1 MKTTLITTFAIA
13 VMVFAFN
20 ATPSHAGDS
29 DGKAVYECTGW
40 THQGTVYGEG
50 RDCKRVSELDELKS
64 PEQQTAAA
72 ESPEKFFG
80 ESDIDELEDLNEIK
94 VAIDSTSP
102 DDDWKRWIE
111 EQPWYKRFAVHA
123 EDEKQFKSDLIQV
136 AQSERTGT
144 AEEIRKWDENRWNQW
159 ILDQMFGQAGSL
171 TEYAYAG
178 EEAFQ
183 QFAFIGEAFCVENP
197 DSPICSDFSNQDQ
210 DEIAGQREF
219 ANSGE
224 EGSFSA
230 AGVTLGGSPTDVVEG
245 GTEEVE
251 EPLNNRTLRT
261 GNY

>member
-50 RDCKRVSELDELKS
+50 RDCKRVSELDELRDL
-64 PEQQTAAA
+64 EQTAWANA
-72 ESPEKFFG
+72 PEGQFTEG
-80 ESDIDELEDLNEIK
+80 EEIDELEF
-94 VAIDSTSP
+94 AIDSTSAK
-102 DDDWKRWIE
+102 DDWARWIE

-230 AGVTLGGSPTDVVEG
+230 AGVTLGGSPTGLAEG
-245 GTEEVE
+245 EAEEVE
-251 EPLNNRTLRT
+251 ESLNDRTLRT

>member
-1 MKTTLITTFAIA
+1 MKTTLITTLAIA

-20 ATPSHAGDS
+20 ADLATAGEKSTKLCQDPSKGTWEDRVPCTDLYGSNESGD
-29 DGKAVYECTGW
+29 VPT
-40 THQGTVYGEG
+40 
-50 RDCKRVSELDELKS
+50 
-64 PEQQTAAA
+64 QTAAA

-94 VAIDSTSP
+94 VAIDSTNP

-111 EQPWYKRFAVHA
+111 EQPWYKRFASHVDN
-123 EDEKQFKSDLIQV
+123 EEQFKSDLIQV

-144 AEEIRKWDENRWNQW
+144 AEEIRKWDERRWNQW
-159 ILDQMFGQAGSL
+159 ILDQMFGQGSSL

-197 DSPICSDFSNQDQ
+197 DSYICSDFSNQDQ

-245 GTEEVE
+245 GAEEVE
-251 EPLNNRTLRT
+251 EPLNDRTLRT